1 LFSLDKQFITE
12 GQIQGINCNDK
23 AIYIA
28 CKAFFTL

>member
-1 LFSLDKQFITE
+1 LFSLDKKIITK

-23 AIYIA
+23 ARYIA